1 MKRILG
7 LFFAAA
13 VLVGCSVPGGE
24 APARTAPSQTP
35 VNSAPVVNPASVDIP
50 KIAAH
55 STLIPLGLD
64 DHGALQV
71 PDVHHPEQ
79 AGWYSRG
86 VPPGQIGPAVIVGH
100 VDGAGRTGVFYR
112 LKELSVGDVI
122 NVGLV
127 DGETLRFEVIGVE
140 RVLKSNFPTS
150 RVYGDVGHPALR
162 LVTCGGQLDRTRN
175 SYLSNVIVY
184 AEVR

>member
-1 MKRILG
+1 MNRILG
-7 LFFAAA
+7 LLFAVVALA
-13 VLVGCSVPGGE
+13 GCSATTSENP
-24 APARTAPSQTP
+24 PHITTPRTSVT
-35 VNSAPVVNPASVDIP
+35 SASVANPATVDIP
-50 KIAAH
+50 KISAH

-71 PDVHHPEQ
+71 PDVRRPEQ

-86 VPPGQIGPAVIVGH
+86 VKPGQIGPAVIVGH

-112 LKELSVGDVI
+112 LKELAAGDEI

-127 DGETLRFEVIGVE
+127 DGRILTFKVISVETD
-140 RVLKSNFPTS
+140 LKSDFPTS
-150 RVYGDVGHPALR
+150 RVYGDVDHPALR
-162 LVTCGGQLDRTRN
+162 LVTCGGQFDLTHR

-184 AEVR
+184 ADIK